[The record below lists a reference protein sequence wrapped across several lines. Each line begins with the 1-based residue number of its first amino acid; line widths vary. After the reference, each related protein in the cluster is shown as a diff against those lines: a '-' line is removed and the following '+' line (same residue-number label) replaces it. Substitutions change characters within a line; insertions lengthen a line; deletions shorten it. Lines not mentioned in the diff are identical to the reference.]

1 MHDRK
6 KRNVLDEREMM
17 EMYRVEHFGL
27 WLMYGL
33 LCASILVQLL
43 LGAQLQQMAGELAV
57 VIITSVAMIVANA
70 RHGIW
75 EQSSRPSMRGNAAY
89 SVVSGVL
96 AAAVLAAVGRGARFA
111 LLAGAGAGAAC
122 MLLLT
127 GLMQY
132 MKRRQE
138 KTEEELDNE

>member
-6 KRNVLDEREMM
+6 KNVLDEREMM

-27 WLMYGL
+27 WLMYSL

-43 LGAQLQQMAGELAV
+43 LGAKLEQMAGELAA

-89 SVVSGVL
+89 SAVSGVL
-96 AAAVLAAVGRGARFA
+96 VAAVLAAVGRGVRFA

-138 KTEEELDNE
+138 KADEELDND

>member
-1 MHDRK
+1 MLDRK
-6 KRNVLDEREMM
+6 KTVLDEREML

-43 LGAQLQQMAGELAV
+43 LGAQIAQMAGELAV
-57 VIITSVAMIVANA
+57 VIITSVAMIFANA

-75 EQSSRPSMRGNAAY
+75 DQSSRPSMRGNAAY

-96 AAAVLAAVGRGARFA
+96 VAAVLAAVGRGARSA

-138 KTEEELDNE
+138 RANEELDSD

>member
-6 KRNVLDEREMM
+6 KTVLDERELM
-17 EMYRVEHFGL
+17 EMYRIEHFGL

-33 LCASILVQLL
+33 LCAAILVQLL
-43 LGAQLQQMAGELAV
+43 LGAQMAQLAGEIAV
-57 VIITSVAMIVANA
+57 VIITSVAMIFANA

-75 EQSSRPSMRGNAAY
+75 DQSSRPSMRGNAAY
-89 SVVSGVL
+89 SAVSGVL
-96 AAAVLAAVGRGARFA
+96 VAAVLAAVGRGVRFA

-138 KTEEELDNE
+138 KADEELDND

>member
-1 MHDRK
+1 MLDRK
-6 KRNVLDEREMM
+6 KTVLDEREMM
-17 EMYRVEHFGL
+17 EMYRIEHFGL

-33 LCASILVQLL
+33 LCAAILAQLL
-43 LGAQLQQMAGELAV
+43 LGAGLSQMAGEMAV
-57 VIITSVAMIVANA
+57 LSVTSVAMIFANA

-75 EQSSRPSMRGNAAY
+75 DQSSRPSMRGNAVY
-89 SVVSGVL
+89 SLVSGVL
-96 AAAVLAAVGRGARFA
+96 VAAVLAAVGRSAVFA

-127 GLMQY
+127 CLMHY

-138 KTEEELDNE
+138 KTDEELDND

>member
-1 MHDRK
+1 MLDRK
-6 KRNVLDEREMM
+6 KTVLDEREMM
-17 EMYRVEHFGL
+17 EMYRIEHFGL

-33 LCASILVQLL
+33 LCAAILAQLL
-43 LGAQLQQMAGELAV
+43 LGAGLSQMAGEMAV
-57 VIITSVAMIVANA
+57 LSVTSVAMIFANA

-75 EQSSRPSMRGNAAY
+75 DQSSRPSMRGNAVY
-89 SVVSGVL
+89 SLVSGVL
-96 AAAVLAAVGRGARFA
+96 VAAVLAAVGRSAVFA

-127 GLMQY
+127 CLMQY

-138 KTEEELDNE
+138 KTDEELDND

>member
-6 KRNVLDEREMM
+6 KTVLDEREMM
-17 EMYRVEHFGL
+17 EMYRIEHFGL

-33 LCASILVQLL
+33 LCAAILVQLL
-43 LGAQLQQMAGELAV
+43 LGAQMAQLAGEIAV
-57 VIITSVAMIVANA
+57 VIITSVAMIFSNA

-75 EQSSRPSMRGNAAY
+75 DQSSRPSMRGNAAY
-89 SVVSGVL
+89 SLASGVL
-96 AAAVLAAVGRGARFA
+96 VAAVLAAVGRSARFA

-127 GLMQY
+127 CLMRY
-132 MKRRQE
+132 MQRRQ
-138 KTEEELDNE
+138 KRADEELDND

>member
-1 MHDRK
+1 MLDRK
-6 KRNVLDEREMM
+6 KTVLDEREMM
-17 EMYRVEHFGL
+17 EMYRIEHFGL

-33 LCASILVQLL
+33 LCAAILAQLL
-43 LGAQLQQMAGELAV
+43 LGAGLSQMAGEMAVLAV
-57 VIITSVAMIVANA
+57 TSVAMIFANA

-75 EQSSRPSMRGNAAY
+75 DQSSRPSMRGNAVY
-89 SVVSGVL
+89 SLVSGVL
-96 AAAVLAAVGRGARFA
+96 VAAVLAAVGRSAVFA

-127 GLMQY
+127 CLMHY

-138 KTEEELDNE
+138 KTDEELDND